1 MSDEFLSRPGAKIAY
16 DVSGDGPIVVQLHG
30 LSSSRGGDA
39 ALGVDFG
46 VLARKGHRLVRYD
59 ARGHGASTGR
69 PVPDD
74 YRWTNLADD
83 LIALLDALGARQPV
97 DAIGESMG
105 TGTILTAAVGH
116 PERFRRMVLRIPP
129 TAWEAR
135 AAQAGMYEQMA
146 NLLDSKGIKAVM
158 AAMGAVPLPPVLA
171 QRHVVMTPHFVPELA
186 SSVLRGSAASN
197 LPPAEAIAQLR
208 IPTLILPWIGDP
220 GHPLSTAQR
229 LHELIPGSEMVVA
242 ERGTDVDLWPERVAA
257 FLA

>member
-30 LSSSRGGDA
+30 LSSSREGDA
-39 ALGVDFG
+39 VLGVDFG

-83 LIALLDALGARQPV
+83 LIALLDAVGARQPV

-105 TGTILTAAVGH
+105 TGTILTAAIAH
-116 PERFRRMVLRIPP
+116 PERFRRMVLRIPGVGGP
-129 TAWEAR
+129 SG
-135 AAQAGMYEQMA
+135 AG
-146 NLLDSKGIKAVM
+146 
-158 AAMGAVPLPPVLA
+158 
-171 QRHVVMTPHFVPELA
+171 RHVRANGQPARFEGHQSGDGGDGRGPAPPRARTTPRRDDTALRPRA
-186 SSVLRGSAASN
+186 RVLRAPRLGGLQPASGRGH
-197 LPPAEAIAQLR
+197 PQLR